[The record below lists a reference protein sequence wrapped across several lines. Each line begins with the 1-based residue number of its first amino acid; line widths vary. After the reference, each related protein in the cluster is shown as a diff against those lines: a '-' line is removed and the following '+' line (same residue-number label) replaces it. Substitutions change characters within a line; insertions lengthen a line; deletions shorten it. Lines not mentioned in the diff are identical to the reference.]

1 MVIHP
6 VVVIHLVEALAPTVM
21 VRELLGTFGGGGS
34 MARYDEENRGIFG
47 YEGEGYMRGGGR
59 DVEDDLRRRSYRGL
73 GPKNYQRSD
82 DRIREEVCERLT
94 EDDYVDASDIEVNVR
109 DGVVM
114 LSGSVDDRIT
124 KRRAEDVVET
134 VNGVKDI
141 QNQIHVN
148 RERA

>member
-1 MVIHP
+1 
-6 VVVIHLVEALAPTVM
+6 
-21 VRELLGTFGGGGS
+21 

-94 EDDYVDASDIEVNVR
+94 EDDYVDASGIEVNVR

-114 LSGSVDDRIT
+114 LSGSVDDRMT
-124 KRRAEDVVET
+124 KRRAEDVTET
-134 VNGVKDI
+134 VSGVKDV
-141 QNQIHVN
+141 QNQIHVD